1 MGPALSLRKQA
12 LMKNSFVLLLLFL
25 CAGIKGFAQQAP
37 VVENDTAKASPQ
49 KQSKAA
55 WACPACYKITK
66 EGGNCAGDK
75 TAKIQLGTY
84 YCLHCVRVS
93 GNEPGQCTRCK
104 RATVQM
110 TKKLCKAHKDTGKRE
125 I

>member
-1 MGPALSLRKQA
+1 
-12 LMKNSFVLLLLFL
+12 MKNSCLLLLLFL
-25 CAGIKGFAQQAP
+25 CAGLKGFSQQAP
-37 VVENDTAKASPQ
+37 PAATDSAKASQ
-49 KQSKAA
+49 KQQKNAV

-84 YCLHCVRVS
+84 YCQHCVKPA
-93 GNEPGQCTRCK
+93 GNAPGQCSMCK
-104 RATVQM
+104 RVTVQM
-110 TKKLCKAHKDTGKRE
+110 TKKLCKEHKDTGKRE